1 MMVLSFYSNLQD
13 LHRYYCPVYFILVK
27 IAIVE
32 QNKVGS
38 VLLHFDKI
46 SYAKGKKINGGV
58 Q

>member
-1 MMVLSFYSNLQD
+1 MVLSFYSNLQD

-38 VLLHFDKI
+38 VLLHFNEI